1 MNKAFVFLS
10 VFVAKKINMKKRLL
24 VIITLLLFITASS
37 QLPKT
42 FLIDPYRLLEVKKKV
57 QQKDKSTL
65 QLMDSLK
72 KQANSLLNMKAVSVM
87 DKAFT
92 PVSGS
97 KHDYMSQ
104 APYFWYDSSKPN
116 GLPYMRKDGVRNPEI
131 NKITDHRNLDELG
144 NAAKILSLAFYFT
157 GDEKYAG
164 KAGSLLR
171 YWFFNEATKMNP
183 NLEFAQAVPGVNTGR
198 GIGIIETRSL
208 TGIVDAVGLLD
219 GSKSWKEKDTKALQQ
234 WYAQYLNWML
244 TSKNGNDEHAA
255 KNNHG
260 TWFYVQAVDFALF
273 TGDKEK
279 AKKLVSE
286 TKARLDS
293 QMTKEGKMPLELERT
308 NALGYSTMNLR
319 GWFDLARISEN
330 VGTDLWRYKNANQAS
345 LQTALDWLTPYAL
358 GEKKWDY
365 QQISRYNKNE
375 IYTLLLQASDKFN
388 DRRYES
394 YIKQG
399 NDWMVELLY
408 KK

>member
-1 MNKAFVFLS
+1 
-10 VFVAKKINMKKRLL
+10 
-24 VIITLLLFITASS
+24 
-37 QLPKT
+37 
-42 FLIDPYRLLEVKKKV
+42 
-57 QQKDKSTL
+57 
-65 QLMDSLK
+65 
-72 KQANSLLNMKAVSVM
+72 
-87 DKAFT
+87 
-92 PVSGS
+92 
-97 KHDYMSQ
+97 
-104 APYFWYDSSKPN
+104 
-116 GLPYMRKDGVRNPEI
+116 
-131 NKITDHRNLDELG
+131 
-144 NAAKILSLAFYFT
+144 
-157 GDEKYAG
+157 
-164 KAGSLLR
+164 
-171 YWFFNEATKMNP
+171 
-183 NLEFAQAVPGVNTGR
+183 
-198 GIGIIETRSL
+198 
-208 TGIVDAVGLLD
+208 VGLLD
-219 GSKSWKEKDTKALQQ
+219 GSKSWKEKDTKLLQQ

-279 AKKLVSE
+279 AKKLVAE

-319 GWFDLARISEN
+319 GWFDLARVSETA
-330 VGTDLWRYKNANQAS
+330 GTDLWHYKNANDAS
-345 LQTALDWLTPYAL
+345 LQTAVDWLTPYAL

-375 IYTLLLQASDKFN
+375 IYPILLQAADKFN

-399 NDWMVELLY
+399 NDWMMELLY